1 MGAVLGREDYMKIL
15 LKWFVYIVIF
25 ILFLLV
31 GYVLIFSLD
40 VIVSGVV
47 WLSFIFLCFLIFC
60 AGIFGLVMGHLNF
73 IKLRNRIEVS
83 ILMIFSIMLGIG
95 LSIVLFINVVLDY
108 SMKGEN
114 YSLEEKTRYLASEF
128 LQVPSQKN
136 VSKEELNDITY
147 YFSADKKHFVEKFN
161 TFLLTEKETFDRVL
175 GKENLDHLMIEIH
188 KDSKLFDENFLAPK
202 DVAGLYQPLNT
213 SLHLIPNEGTW
224 ENLFLHEYTHYRIHQ
239 FSQKHDLPLQRL
251 PLWFQEG
258 AAEFFG
264 NEKIEGI
271 NLEAIQILDF
281 HLLDS
286 SNSFQEARGGDS
298 NPYEQSFLAVN
309 SLVNNHGVEIIPEL
323 MMSKTIEEFYLN
335 LENVTGKSLSEYQ
348 ETLVSELLDKQKE
361 IGRQFALAYDA
372 IEDKNYD
379 EAEIILTAIKE
390 TGNEND
396 IDHAKYLM
404 VQIYVEQGLYEKVI
418 NLIEVEKTKGNVG
431 YKTNN
436 LLTLSESYLVI
447 GNVVKAF
454 ETIKEVE
461 VDLNERKTIHRYK
474 GEIDSALDAYAQI
487 NSNNPVAGYKKL
499 IEEELITNEY
509 IEKDLLKQLNA
520 KYPNEF

>member
-1 MGAVLGREDYMKIL
+1 MGTVLGWEDSMKFL
-15 LKWFVYIVIF
+15 FKWFLYSAIF
-25 ILFLLV
+25 VLFLIV

-40 VIVSGVV
+40 VVVSVVV
-47 WLSFIFLCFLIFC
+47 WLLFIILCFLIFC
-60 AGIFGLVMGHLNF
+60 TGIFGLVMGQLNF
-73 IKLRNRIEVS
+73 IKLRNRFEVTVLMFFS
-83 ILMIFSIMLGIG
+83 ILLGIG
-95 LSIVLFINVVLDY
+95 LSGVLFINAVLEYVV
-108 SMKGEN
+108 KGEN

-202 DVAGLYQPLNT
+202 NVAGLYQPLNT

-239 FSQKHDLPLQRL
+239 FSKKRNLPLERL

-286 SNSFQEARGGDS
+286 SSSFQETRGGDY

-323 MMSKTIEEFYLN
+323 MMSKTIDEFYFN

-348 ETLVSELLDKQKE
+348 ETLVSDLLDEQEE
-361 IGRQFALAYDA
+361 IGKQFALAYDA

-379 EAEIILTAIKE
+379 EAEIILTTIQE
-390 TGNEND
+390 IGNEND
-396 IDHAKYLM
+396 IDHVEYLIA
-404 VQIYVEQGLYEKVI
+404 QIYVEQGLYEDVI
-418 NLIEVEKTKGNVG
+418 DLIEVKIMKENYGS
-431 YKTNN
+431 KTND
-436 LLTLSESYLVI
+436 LLTLTESYLVL
-447 GNVVKAF
+447 GNIVKAF

-461 VDLNERKTIHRYK
+461 VDLNERKTSHRYK
-474 GEIDSALDAYAQI
+474 GKIDSALAAYAQLS
-487 NSNNPVAGYKKL
+487 SNNPVPGYKKL
-499 IEEELITNEY
+499 IEEELITNDY

>member
-1 MGAVLGREDYMKIL
+1 MGAVLSWRDYMKIL
-15 LKWFVYIVIF
+15 LKWLVYIVIF
-25 ILFLLV
+25 VSFLLV

-40 VIVSGVV
+40 VMVSGVV

-60 AGIFGLVMGHLNF
+60 AGIFGLVMGHLNL

-108 SMKGEN
+108 EMKDKN
-114 YSLEEKTRYLASEF
+114 YTLEEKTRYLASEF

-147 YFSADKKHFVEKFN
+147 YFSADKEQFVEKFH
-161 TFLLTEKETFDRVL
+161 TYLLAEKDNFDRVFGQEDL
-175 GKENLDHLMIEIH
+175 NPLMIEIH
-188 KDSKLFDENFLAPK
+188 KDSKLFQANFLVPK
-202 DVAGLYQPLNT
+202 DVGGYYQTLNT
-213 SLHLIPNEGTW
+213 SLHIIPNEGTW

-239 FSQKHDLPLQRL
+239 FSQKHNLPLQRL
-251 PLWFQEG
+251 PIWFQEG
-258 AAEFFG
+258 SAEFFG

-286 SNSFQEARGGDS
+286 SSSFQETRGGYY

-323 MMSKTIEEFYLN
+323 MMSKTIDEFYLN

-348 ETLVSELLDKQKE
+348 ESLVSDLLDEQEE
-361 IGRQFALAYDA
+361 IGKHFALAYDA
-372 IEDKNYD
+372 IEEKNY
-379 EAEIILTAIKE
+379 EKAESVLAIIKE
-390 TGNEND
+390 IGSERD
-396 IDHAKYLM
+396 IDLAEDLII
-404 VQIYVEQGLYEKVI
+404 QINVEQGLYENVI
-418 NLIEVEKTKGNVG
+418 KLIEVKNTKENDG
-431 YKTNN
+431 YETNN
-436 LLTLSESYLVI
+436 LLILTESYLVL
-447 GNVVKAF
+447 GHTEKAL
-454 ETIKEVE
+454 ESIKKAEESIVQSR
-461 VDLNERKTIHRYK
+461 LTHRYIEK
-474 GEIDSALDAYAQI
+474 IDSALDAYKQI
-487 NSNNPVAGYKKL
+487 NSNNPVPGYKKL

-509 IEKDLLKQLNA
+509 TEKDLLKQLNA

>member
-1 MGAVLGREDYMKIL
+1 MGAVLGWEDYMKFL
-15 LKWFVYIVIF
+15 FKWFLYSAIF
-25 ILFLLV
+25 VLFLLI

-40 VIVSGVV
+40 GIVSGVV
-47 WLSFIFLCFLIFC
+47 WLLFIFLCFLIFC

-73 IKLRNRIEVS
+73 IKLRNRFEVTILMFFS
-83 ILMIFSIMLGIG
+83 ILLGIG
-95 LSIVLFINVVLDY
+95 LSGVLFINAVLDY
-108 SMKGEN
+108 VVKGEN

-161 TFLLTEKETFDRVL
+161 TFLLTEKESFDRVL

-239 FSQKHDLPLQRL
+239 FSQKRNLPLQRL

-286 SNSFQEARGGDS
+286 SSSFQETRGGDY

-309 SLVNNHGVEIIPEL
+309 SLVSNHGVEIIPEL

-335 LENVTGKSLSEYQ
+335 LENVIGKSLSEYQ
-348 ETLVSELLDKQKE
+348 ESLVSDLLEKQE
-361 IGRQFALAYDA
+361 AVRQQINLAYDA
-372 IEDKNYD
+372 IEEKNY
-379 EAEIILTAIKE
+379 EKAKSVLASIKE
-390 TGNEND
+390 IGNEWD
-396 IDHAKYLM
+396 IDLAEDLTI
-404 VQIYVEQGLYEKVI
+404 QIYVEQGLYENVI
-418 NLIEVEKTKGNVG
+418 KLIEVKNTKNDG

-436 LLTLSESYLVI
+436 LLTLTESYLVL
-447 GNVVKAF
+447 GHTEKA
-454 ETIKEVE
+454 EESIKKAEE
-461 VDLNERKTIHRYK
+461 SILQSSLTHRYIEK
-474 GEIDSALDAYAQI
+474 IDSAIAAYAQI
-487 NSNNPVAGYKKL
+487 NSNNPVPGYKML
-499 IEEELITNEY
+499 IEEDLITNDY

-520 KYPNEF
+520 KYTNEF